1 MWAACRRD
9 VQHASGEHIGSPDD
23 LQHPFWVDEDGILR
37 SGATAQ
43 PHSLPIW
50 LGWTLKDGCGWWQL
64 EEAVRTGRA
73 SQGKGRPRCT
83 ICGARVP
90 CLRQPRIE
98 QHAIQ
103 LGRSKRLLSTAHILL
118 SSCVFAASARPPHT
132 SVGMLLR
139 VLGAGLSLLRPQ
151 GARLSV
157 AGRPGVLSERT
168 NIFYKGHM
176 NESAGIR
183 SIADSCNGFQPG

>member
-1 MWAACRRD
+1 M
-9 VQHASGEHIGSPDD
+9 
-23 LQHPFWVDEDGILR
+23 
-37 SGATAQ
+37 
-43 PHSLPIW
+43 
-50 LGWTLKDGCGWWQL
+50 
-64 EEAVRTGRA
+64 
-73 SQGKGRPRCT
+73 
-83 ICGARVP
+83 
-90 CLRQPRIE
+90 
-98 QHAIQ
+98 
-103 LGRSKRLLSTAHILL
+103 STAHILL

-176 NESAGIR
+176 NESAKGGTE
-183 SIADSCNGFQPG
+183 IAAKAISTHLELNPTWAAL

>member
-1 MWAACRRD
+1 M
-9 VQHASGEHIGSPDD
+9 
-23 LQHPFWVDEDGILR
+23 
-37 SGATAQ
+37 
-43 PHSLPIW
+43 
-50 LGWTLKDGCGWWQL
+50 
-64 EEAVRTGRA
+64 
-73 SQGKGRPRCT
+73 
-83 ICGARVP
+83 
-90 CLRQPRIE
+90 
-98 QHAIQ
+98 
-103 LGRSKRLLSTAHILL
+103 STAHILL

-176 NESAGIR
+176 NESDYTHMHKHCHTLSLLR
-183 SIADSCNGFQPG
+183 CMQPAQLLSW